1 MNISSF
7 SSPSP
12 GWDLRRA
19 LHVSI
24 NNVSARSTTALFWGV
39 GGAVGKVAGQLL
51 VQITLARILGPETF
65 GQFAVMLAV
74 LSLGGALAD
83 CGFGAALIQKKE
95 ISSADISL
103 ALGWSL
109 TIAVVIALIVSL
121 MAPFMA
127 NQFGDDS
134 LAWMFTVSAF
144 LIIPQ
149 AMGNLSTNLLQRDL
163 HMKSIQI
170 IHVFAYTV
178 CFGGVATT
186 LAILGWGGWSLII
199 AYAVQTVFKVVATY
213 SICRHTLRPRLKGD
227 RALIHFGLKSLANDL
242 TNWSMDNLDR
252 FLIGKF
258 WGLYSL
264 GLYSVAFNLSKA
276 PLGILIYTVQNIA
289 FASAARL
296 HGNLAAVRKG
306 FQVVLAAMAL
316 ATLPLFAIV
325 AFESAT
331 VLHIVYGSKWIKAAP
346 YMTALAASI
355 PLISLGS
362 ITAAV
367 LRGTGAIGIEL
378 RVQVMTAVVFFSGLV
393 ILSGLSLAVAIWI
406 VPAAYLVR
414 LLLLLAMVRDR
425 LELRVLDML
434 SPFRGAVVLAA
445 TGVSVTVLVHGLPQ
459 VTTIGM
465 GVLPLLAGCC
475 ASVLLLAARF
485 TWFLGAPLSAMIRE
499 KFSTGRLGSV
509 IAWLERSKH

>member
-1 MNISSF
+1 MTTDSISS
-7 SSPSP
+7 
-12 GWDLRRA
+12 
-19 LHVSI
+19 
-24 NNVSARSTTALFWGV
+24 RSTKALYWGA
-39 GGAVGKVAGQLL
+39 GGAVGKIAGQLL

-65 GQFAVMLAV
+65 GQFAVVLSI
-74 LSLGGALAD
+74 LSLGGVLAD

-95 ISSADISL
+95 ISSADVSL

-109 TIAVVIALIVSL
+109 TIAVVIALVISL
-121 MAPFMA
+121 MAPFLA

-134 LAWMFTVSAF
+134 LVWMFTVSAF

-170 IHVFAYTV
+170 IHVFSYTV

-199 AYAVQTVFKVVATY
+199 AYAVQTAFKVVATY
-213 SICRHTLRPRLKGD
+213 SICRHTLRPRLRGD

-242 TNWSMDNLDR
+242 TNWSIDNLDR

-276 PLGILIYTVQNIA
+276 PSGLLVYAVQNIA
-289 FASAARL
+289 FASASRL
-296 HGNLAAVRKG
+296 QGNAAAVRKG
-306 FQVVLAAMAL
+306 LQVVLAAMAL

-325 AFESAT
+325 ALESEV
-331 VLHIVYGSKWIKAAP
+331 VLHIVYGAKWVKAAP
-346 YMTALAASI
+346 YMAALALSI

-362 ITAAV
+362 ITAAI
-367 LRGTGAIGIEL
+367 LRGTGAIGAEL
-378 RVQVMTAVVFFSGLV
+378 RVQLVTAVVFFSGF
-393 ILSGLSLAVAIWI
+393 IMLSGFSLAVAVWV
-406 VPAAYLVR
+406 VPVAYLAR
-414 LLLLLAMVRDR
+414 LLLLLAVIRER
-425 LELRVLDML
+425 LELSIADLL
-434 SPFRGAVVLAA
+434 APFRGAFVLTAA
-445 TGVSVTVLVHGLPQ
+445 GVCVTALVHGLPQ
-459 VTTIGM
+459 ATSIGL

-475 ASVLLLAARF
+475 AIVLVFAFGF
-485 TWFLGAPLSAMIRE
+485 TWFLGAPLAAMVRE
-499 KFSTGRLGSV
+499 KFSSGRLGPA
-509 IAWLERSKH
+509 IAWLEKGKH

>member
-1 MNISSF
+1 MATDSISS
-7 SSPSP
+7 
-12 GWDLRRA
+12 
-19 LHVSI
+19 
-24 NNVSARSTTALFWGV
+24 RSTTALFWGA
-39 GGAVGKVAGQLL
+39 GGAVGKIAGQLL

-65 GQFAVMLAV
+65 GQFAVVLSI
-74 LSLGGALAD
+74 LSLGGVLAD

-95 ISSADISL
+95 ISSADVSL

-109 TIAVVIALIVSL
+109 TIAIVIALVISL
-121 MAPFMA
+121 MAPFLA

-134 LAWMFTVSAF
+134 LVWMFTVSAF

-163 HMKSIQI
+163 HMRSIQI

-199 AYAVQTVFKVVATY
+199 AYAVQTAFKVVATY
-213 SICRHTLRPRLKGD
+213 SICRHTLRPRLRGD

-242 TNWSMDNLDR
+242 TNWSIDNLDR

-276 PLGILIYTVQNIA
+276 PLGVLIYAVQNIA

-296 HGNLAAVRKG
+296 HGNVAAVRKG

-325 AFESAT
+325 AFESEV
-331 VLHIVYGSKWIKAAP
+331 VLHIVYGDKWIKAAP
-346 YMTALAASI
+346 YMTALALSI

-362 ITAAV
+362 ITAAI
-367 LRGTGAIGIEL
+367 LRGTGAIGTEL
-378 RVQVMTAVVFFSGLV
+378 RVQMVTAVVFFSGF
-393 ILSGLSLAVAIWI
+393 IMLSGFSLAVAVWV

-414 LLLLLAMVRDR
+414 LMLLLAMIRDR
-425 LELRVLDML
+425 LELRMADML
-434 SPFRGAVVLAA
+434 APFRGALVLAVA
-445 TGVSVTVLVHGLPQ
+445 GVCVAALASGLPQ
-459 VTTIGM
+459 ATTIGM

-475 ASVLLLAARF
+475 AIVLLLTFRF
-485 TWFLGAPLSAMIRE
+485 TWFLGAPLAAMVRA
-499 KFSTGRLGSV
+499 KFSAGRLGPA
-509 IAWLERSKH
+509 IAWLERGKN

>member
-1 MNISSF
+1 MAADSISS
-7 SSPSP
+7 
-12 GWDLRRA
+12 
-19 LHVSI
+19 
-24 NNVSARSTTALFWGV
+24 RSTTALFWGA
-39 GGAVGKVAGQLL
+39 GGAVGKIAGQLL

-65 GQFAVMLAV
+65 GQFAVVLSI
-74 LSLGGALAD
+74 LSLGGVLAD

-95 ISSADISL
+95 ISTADVSL

-109 TIAVVIALIVSL
+109 TIAVVIALVISL
-121 MAPFMA
+121 MAPFLA

-134 LAWMFTVSAF
+134 LVWMFTVSAF

-227 RALIHFGLKSLANDL
+227 LALIHFGLKSLANDL
-242 TNWSMDNLDR
+242 TNWSIDNLDR

-264 GLYSVAFNLSKA
+264 GLYSVAFNLSRA
-276 PLGILIYTVQNIA
+276 PLGVMIFAVQNIA

-306 FQVVLAAMAL
+306 FKVVMAAMAL
-316 ATLPLFAIV
+316 VTLPLFAIV
-325 AFESAT
+325 AFESEV
-331 VLHIVYGSKWIKAAP
+331 VLHIVYGAKWIKAAP
-346 YMTALAASI
+346 YMAALALSI

-362 ITAAV
+362 ITAAI
-367 LRGTGAIGIEL
+367 LRGTGAIGTEL
-378 RVQVMTAVVFFSGLV
+378 RVQVVTAIVFFSGFV
-393 ILSGLSLAVAIWI
+393 MLSGLSLTVAVWV

-414 LLLLLAMVRDR
+414 LLLLLALIRSR
-425 LELRVLDML
+425 LELRIVDML
-434 SPFRGAVVLAA
+434 APFRGALVLAVA
-445 TGVSVTVLVHGLPQ
+445 GVCAAALVHGSPQ
-459 VTTIGM
+459 ATSIGM

-475 ASVLLLAARF
+475 AIVLLLTFRY
-485 TWFLGAPLSAMIRE
+485 TWFLGAPLAAMARE
-499 KFSTGRLGSV
+499 KLSAGRLGPV
-509 IAWLERSKH
+509 IGWLERGKN